1 MADNYTPKSEWE
13 QQYEREYK
21 RIMQAIRRQTK
32 LGYHVPESVKPTP
45 PSKVKAFSSTQ
56 VKRLEQLT
64 PKEIRKHSAWVDT
77 GTGEA
82 YPGLDV
88 VNSNHKAK
96 PSVANIDPNRKKREK
111 SKTAKI
117 EYENTPTNKEKKKVK
132 NKQNTKT
139 DKGEKKGTKKK
150 QREES
155 APPQE
160 NSLNMQIISGITGIL
175 EDWKPATYW
184 PTSFAER
191 KATYRCTIYDK
202 WMQAIETEGAF
213 ELAFRL
219 ENKAEMYHRM
229 IDRVIYFSDS
239 VSEDLMNLNEIITFL
254 TGAKLTAEESD
265 KYASEA
271 YDYLRDNFIGNSYG

>member
-21 RIMQAIRRQTK
+21 RIMQTIRRQTK

-64 PKEIRKHSAWVDT
+64 PKEIRKHSVWVDT

-96 PSVANIDPNRKKREK
+96 PSVANVDPNRKKRDK

-132 NKQNTKT
+132 KKQKTKI
-139 DKGEKKGTKKK
+139 DKGEK
-150 QREES
+150 REES
-155 APPQE
+155 APPIE
-160 NSLNMQIISGITGIL
+160 NNLNMQIIEQITSML
-175 EDWKPATYW
+175 EDWHPASYW
-184 PTSFAER
+184 PTTYAER

-219 ENKAEMYHRM
+219 ENRAEMYHRM
-229 IDRVIYFSDS
+229 IDRVIHFSDS
-239 VSEDLMNLNEIITFL
+239 VSEDLMNLNEIISFL
-254 TGAKLTAEESD
+254 TGTKLTAEESD

-271 YDYLRDNFIGNSYG
+271 YDYLRENFIGNSYG